1 MEVILKLKHK
11 NQKKDDILNNLPEL
25 NIITE
30 LPKIKELLS
39 FNFKYFDGTQN
50 SGQKFGDLTQE
61 QLLKFFEKLKN
72 FSSASK
78 LHWIKQEHGH
88 SKKGTHT
95 TLEIYDDFPEE
106 SLFKYP
112 KHVPAGVKWARF
124 RLEGDMRLAGFFID
138 ENDAE
143 GDNSLCNIFYVVF
156 FDSNHGFYKTQKG

>member
-1 MEVILKLKHK
+1 MKHK
-11 NQKKDDILNNLPEL
+11 NPKKEYILNNLPEL

-30 LPKIKELLS
+30 LPEIKKLLS

-50 SGQKFGDLTQE
+50 SGQKLGDLTQE

-78 LHWIKQEHGH
+78 LHWIKQRQGKHP
-88 SKKGTHT
+88 
-95 TLEIYDDFPEE
+95 TLAIYGNFPER

-156 FDSNHGFYKTQKG
+156 FDSNHGFYETKKE

>member
-72 FSSASK
+72 FSSDSK
-78 LHWIKQEHGH
+78 LNWIKQRHGE
-88 SKKGTHT
+88 SS
-95 TLEIYDDFPEE
+95 TLAIYGNFPER

-138 ENDAE
+138 ESDAE
-143 GDNSLCNIFYVVF
+143 GDNGLCNIFYVVF
-156 FDSNHGFYKTQKG
+156 FDSNHGFYKTQKE

>member
-11 NQKKDDILNNLPEL
+11 NPKKEYILNNLPKSD
-25 NIITE
+25 IISE
-30 LPKIKELLS
+30 LPKIKKLLS

-50 SGQKFGDLTQE
+50 SGQKLGDLTQE

-72 FSSASK
+72 FSSHSK
-78 LHWIKQEHGH
+78 SHWINQRQGKHP
-88 SKKGTHT
+88 
-95 TLEIYDDFPEE
+95 TLAIYGNFPEE

-124 RLEGDMRLAGFFID
+124 RLESDMRLAGFFID

-143 GDNSLCNIFYVVF
+143 GDNGLCNIFYVVF

>member
-1 MEVILKLKHK
+1 MTGQYQYLTKDILLEVILKLKHK
-11 NQKKDDILNNLPEL
+11 NPKKEYILNNLPEL

-39 FNFKYFDGTQN
+39 FNFKYFDETQN

-72 FSSASK
+72 FSSDSK
-78 LHWIKQEHGH
+78 LHWIKQRHGE
-88 SKKGTHT
+88 SS
-95 TLEIYDDFPEE
+95 TLAIYGNFPER

-124 RLEGDMRLAGFFID
+124 RLESDMRLIGFFID
-138 ENDAE
+138 ENDVE
-143 GDNSLCNIFYVVF
+143 GDNSL
-156 FDSNHGFYKTQKG
+156 